1 MYPPSSARPD
11 RGRAHLAV
19 LAGAALVGAMAAGAT
34 YGVPASAA
42 PDTAAAAIPLADV
55 ALAEAPPAAPT
66 GGIVDETPRLATVDA
81 QLIRSVARQVLLE
94 QDRPEH
100 LTDVDLIA
108 RDVLALHPADPAEA
122 DRLTRETLLGFGPG
136 GPVVDGP
143 DAEFVPAPPQ
153 CPPTAR
159 ACIDVD
165 GKRAWM
171 LDAGR
176 VTYGPVPIT
185 TGKPGYETA
194 RGTHGSCGTSA
205 TTTASRSTPPCPTRR
220 TSPSAAWRSTRGG
233 STSPRTG
240 ASTSA
245 TTPPPTSSRTCGSG
259 TRSSRSDPGI
269 PTTRSGVPRPIGP
282 GTPGRAG
289 LTSRR

>member
-66 GGIVDETPRLATVDA
+66 GGIVDETPRLVTVDA

-194 RGTHGSCGTSA
+194 RGTHRILRHVRHDHSIPFDSPMPYSA
-205 TTTASRSTPPCPTRR
+205 YFTVSGMAFHEGRLDE
-220 TSPSAAWRSTRGG
+220 PSHGCVHLGHHAAAHFFENLRVGDEVV
-233 STSPRTG
+233 
-240 ASTSA
+240 AF
-245 TTPPPTSSRTCGSG
+245 
-259 TRSSRSDPGI
+259 
-269 PTTRSGVPRPIGP
+269 
-282 GTPGRAG
+282 
-289 LTSRR
+289 